1 MSARNLNYG
10 NTFGAAL
17 RSWRQSRKCSQLELS
32 LAAGVSQRHVS
43 WLETGRSQPS
53 RQMVVTLA
61 GALNVPLRD
70 RNTLLASAGF
80 ASVYEQTNLD
90 APHMA
95 SVASALEHML
105 DHHAPYPA
113 FVADRHWNL
122 QRLNAPM
129 QKLLSLVG
137 DIDAMFARVG
147 DDGQRN
153 LARATLHPQGLR
165 PMIENWSQ
173 AAPMML
179 HRLRREAM
187 GSGSPGDL
195 ERLAELEQLADLPD
209 RIGQALTEP
218 LLPTL
223 PLVLSL
229 GPARLSLFSVIS
241 TFGTPLDVT
250 ADELRIESFFPADAP
265 TDAALRALAHTD

>member
-1 MSARNLNYG
+1 MSESKHITG
-10 NTFGAAL
+10 STFGAAL
-17 RSWRQSRKCSQLELS
+17 RTWRQSRKCSQLELS

-43 WLETGRSQPS
+43 WLETGRSRPS
-53 RQMVVTLA
+53 REMVVTLA
-61 GALNVPLRD
+61 GALNVPLRE

-80 ASVYEQTNLD
+80 ASVYQQTDL
-90 APHMA
+90 ATPQMA
-95 SVASALEHML
+95 TVAAALEHML

-113 FVADRHWNL
+113 LVADRHWNL

-129 QKLLSLVG
+129 EKLLSLVG
-137 DIDAMFARVG
+137 DIDALFERVG
-147 DDGQRN
+147 DDGKRN
-153 LARATLHPQGLR
+153 LARATLHPEGLR
-165 PMIENWSQ
+165 PMIDNWSQ

-179 HRLRREAM
+179 HRLRLEAM

-195 ERLAELEQLADLPD
+195 ARLAELESLANLPNQLD
-209 RIGQALTEP
+209 QALTEP

-223 PLVLSL
+223 PLVLRV

-250 ADELRIESFFPADAP
+250 ADELRIESFFPADAD
-265 TDAALRALAHTD
+265 TEAALRKLA